1 MKELTGVHRQVVQN
15 ELEGAQA
22 WLEGLKEGQR
32 NFYKAGQVNRFTA
45 EDLASRITQAAD
57 RVLKLKAELY
67 GHPGSAGSRRF

>member
-32 NFYKAGQVNRFTA
+32 NFYGAGQGSRFTSQ
-45 EDLASRITQAAD
+45 DLAIRITQAAD
-57 RVLKLKAELY
+57 RVLKLKVELY
-67 GHPGSAGSRRF
+67 GHSGSIGARRF